1 MITIHPVCGLIPSTK
16 SKRNRKKGEK
26 SVARTQVYSHGQV
39 RVLECLSELRRK
51 PSRAQSGP
59 TTPVGAYH
67 AIECIG
73 FPARVPCL
81 HGSSH
86 ARHVGTSY
94 LPAACMSTT
103 TTCRT
108 HRPAASYEPT
118 RWMWA
123 EPALTSS
130 LCSCAPPLLGRLV
143 CLMLIS
149 SHVGKQISF

>member
-16 SKRNRKKGEK
+16 WKRNRKKGEK

-59 TTPVGAYH
+59 TTPQSALVSQ
-67 AIECIG
+67 
-73 FPARVPCL
+73 P
-81 HGSSH
+81 GS
-86 ARHVGTSY
+86 HVCMAHHTHDMSVFSY
-94 LPAACMSTT
+94 LPAACMTKS

-149 SHVGKQISF
+149 SHVEKHKSLKLVWC